1 MFPRQ
6 SQGARRRLLATAAA
20 ASQLHYS
27 PVRRHAAPHTPVR
40 SDRSLPHS
48 LLCGPLHGS
57 SHSRPLPRI
66 WCLPPH
72 QRSMPPHLPA
82 HLPACLPARPPA
94 CPPACLPQDFCHRGS
109 ADHGAAA
116 EQADPAGGRPAWLAE
131 WRGKR
136 RGLQRVRGPWRR
148 ACSIA
153 CCVSPCAR
161 CRGPAIH
168 PCPPPLPCLPGHDDV
183 ARAD

>member
-82 HLPACLPARPPA
+82 HLPARLPARPPA

-136 RGLQRVRGPWRR
+136 RGLCSACGGPGAGHAPLLA
-148 ACSIA
+148 ACRLVHA
-153 CCVSPCAR
+153 AVALRFTLAPR
-161 CRGPAIH
+161 
-168 PCPPPLPCLPGHDDV
+168 PCPL
-183 ARAD
+183 ARS